1 MMQASSMKHK
11 EMEINTE
18 TEKKLEHKDQ
28 EEPERTK
35 TRKHEKER
43 QIIWETI
50 RTCTM
55 ITTEFPAQDQLAIT
69 RMTQP

>member
-1 MMQASSMKHK
+1 MMQASSMEHK

-28 EEPERTK
+28 EELERTK

-55 ITTEFPAQDQLAIT
+55 IY
-69 RMTQP
+69 R

>member
-1 MMQASSMKHK
+1 MMQASSTTHK

-55 ITTEFPAQDQLAIT
+55 IYRQLSFHHKT
-69 RMTQP
+69 NWR